1 MLPEEM
7 SDEEREAIT
16 CTEAGSDD
24 TGGYCPHLALFS
36 DWAYAGH
43 SILGWEPEMG
53 LLAARI
59 IGRTPVKDEDIA
71 ELIVNSLSDEG
82 IKAFNGF
89 LDQALPYHDHHVVE
103 EYVEK
108 FDGVS
113 SGGPTYR
120 LIFLKKKEA
129 SKRLPTKGSSG
140 RGKPRR

>member
-1 MLPEEM
+1 MKSTNSKPWEVLLSCPYCGEIIVTARDHSMLPEEM

-59 IGRTPVKDEDIA
+59 
-71 ELIVNSLSDEG
+71 
-82 IKAFNGF
+82 
-89 LDQALPYHDHHVVE
+89 
-103 EYVEK
+103 
-108 FDGVS
+108 
-113 SGGPTYR
+113 
-120 LIFLKKKEA
+120 
-129 SKRLPTKGSSG
+129 
-140 RGKPRR
+140 